1 MTGQRKETGGGTI
14 QGLANFYNR
23 VTKILFWLFAVGC
36 VIGLIFLFVELN
48 KYRPN
53 ALVAFGVLSVSLL
66 GIIAVGATAVLLD
79 IMHNVRSI
87 NKKKSDEA
95 EEETAPESEHDQFPS
110 PTKLESNAEKL
121 GNYVARSSKWVMV
134 TLAIFL
140 SIIIGIGIAFLL
152 MKIIRVANL

>member
-87 NKKKSDEA
+87 NKKKAMKLKKKPPLKASM
-95 EEETAPESEHDQFPS
+95 TSFPLRLNWNRMR
-110 PTKLESNAEKL
+110 KN
-121 GNYVARSSKWVMV
+121 
-134 TLAIFL
+134 
-140 SIIIGIGIAFLL
+140 
-152 MKIIRVANL
+152 